1 MRLWLAIAAAGLLV
15 PAAAANA
22 QPMQALLV
30 TQDVASVAKSRTIDL
45 RLSDEV
51 GVPRPVP
58 LMRGIL
64 VSHDLAP
71 IASVG
76 VGFANIYGRKR
87 GSTDLRGGD
96 QPRRSSK
103 PAVTFIL
110 KF

>member
-1 MRLWLAIAAAGLLV
+1 MKMWLAIAAIALLSPV
-15 PAAAANA
+15 TAANA
-22 QPMQALLV
+22 QMKALL
-30 TQDVASVAKSRTIDL
+30 TQDVAGVAKSRTIDL
-45 RLSDEV
+45 RLSEEV

-58 LMRGIL
+58 LMRGLI

-71 IASVG
+71 NTSVG
-76 VGFANIYGRKR
+76 VGLANIYGRKR
-87 GSTDLRGGD
+87 GSGDLRGGD

>member
-1 MRLWLAIAAAGLLV
+1 MRTWLAIAAAGLLF

-22 QPMQALLV
+22 QMQALLV

-45 RLSDEV
+45 RLSQEI

-58 LMRGIL
+58 LMRGLL
-64 VSHDLAP
+64 VSQDLAP
-71 IASVG
+71 NASVG
-76 VGFANIYGRKR
+76 VGLANIYGRKR
-87 GSTDLRGGD
+87 GSGELRGGD

-103 PAVTFIL
+103 PAVTFVL